1 MRLVNFSPG
10 KVNNWV
16 VQFTERAHLLEF
28 CLGTALAN
36 TAQLV
41 VDPAEVRMIWDL
53 ESQTLSI
60 RGKGVWNVFLRLDVD
75 YSSYEKI
82 AKEQIQEDAKQR
94 ELKAARVESLA
105 VLEQEHAQVE
115 SERQTRIHKS
125 MEADGLRREAPVER
139 QRVRLGLRPR
149 LDLVYS

>member
-1 MRLVNFSPG
+1 MRLLNFSPG
-10 KVNNWV
+10 QVNNRV

-60 RGKGVWNVFLRLDVD
+60 RGKGVCNVFLRLDVD

-82 AKEQIQEDAKQR
+82 AKEQSQEDAK
-94 ELKAARVESLA
+94 
-105 VLEQEHAQVE
+105 
-115 SERQTRIHKS
+115 
-125 MEADGLRREAPVER
+125 
-139 QRVRLGLRPR
+139 
-149 LDLVYS
+149 